1 MIAADAFFLV
11 MHRAFRLST
20 LGFLASLSAC
30 APYLP
35 RYAPANET
43 FETGFYES
51 IETPRLALL
60 EYRLAKYF
68 AWKDRPYEVV
78 CASTGDLIPSQP
90 NSPPMPL
97 DEDVELKL
105 MKRFPGLS
113 PLSRCKRQGIDVV
126 SADTGVAA
134 AIFDVNDFTCEAS
147 DNCVGWGGYY
157 ANGSHGWSYYR
168 LRFIDG
174 EWRIKPEDLG
184 IILT

>member
-1 MIAADAFFLV
+1 MTL
-11 MHRAFRLST
+11 FRLMKIV
-20 LGFLASLSAC
+20 LPLVALSAC

-35 RYAPANET
+35 RYAPAQEA
-43 FETGFYES
+43 FETGFYED

-68 AWKDRPYEVV
+68 AWKDRPYKVI
-78 CASTGDLIPSQP
+78 CASAGDLIPSQP
-90 NSPPMPL
+90 NSPPAPL
-97 DEDVELKL
+97 DEEVELKL

-126 SADTGVAA
+126 AADTGVPA
-134 AIFDVNDFTCEAS
+134 AIFDVNEFSCEAP

-168 LRFIDG
+168 LRFING

-184 IILT
+184 IVLT